1 MNSTE
6 LRTLD
11 DKGLLLR
18 RQDLLGELTSL
29 KFQAATDQLGNTA
42 TVKTVRRALARVET
56 IIRERELEQNIT
68 PRKLKKD
75 TDECIVKLDRANK
88 LIGGLGGEKA
98 RWNENV

>member
-29 KFQAATDQLGNTA
+29 KFQGATGQLGNTA
-42 TVKTVRRALARVET
+42 AVKTVRRALARVET
-56 IIRERELEQNIT
+56 IIREREQDQNMA
-68 PRKLKKD
+68 KGGLANA
-75 TDECIVKLDRANK
+75 VGKLDSEQSAFASFRKFMGNS
-88 LIGGLGGEKA
+88 KA
-98 RWNENV
+98 E

>member
-29 KFQAATDQLGNTA
+29 KFQSATGQLGNTA

-56 IIRERELEQNIT
+56 IIREREREQSIG
-68 PRKLKKD
+68 KGGLALS
-75 TDECIVKLDRANK
+75 VGKLDSEDSAFAAFRKFMGNNK
-88 LIGGLGGEKA
+88 AE
-98 RWNENV
+98 

>member
-29 KFQAATDQLGNTA
+29 KFQSATGQLGNTA
-42 TVKTVRRALARVET
+42 AVKTVRRALARVET
-56 IIRERELEQNIT
+56 IIREREHGQNMA
-68 PRKLKKD
+68 KGGLANA
-75 TDECIVKLDRANK
+75 VGKLDSEECAFAAFRKFMGNSS
-88 LIGGLGGEKA
+88 KA
-98 RWNENV
+98 E